1 MFFLY
6 GGASYFVYI
15 KFRVMS
21 KEELVE
27 FLKEN
32 LKIEFDT
39 TRECYCTYPCVT
51 IKLCDEV
58 ICSATNYEMEIVNN

>member
-1 MFFLY
+1 
-6 GGASYFVYI
+6 
-15 KFRVMS
+15 MS

>member
-1 MFFLY
+1 
-6 GGASYFVYI
+6 
-15 KFRVMS
+15 MS
-21 KEELVE
+21 KEELIE

-39 TRECYCTYPCVT
+39 ARECYRTYPCVT

-58 ICSATNYEMEIVNN
+58 ICSAINHEMEIL